1 MPPVESAGAGCDV
14 VRLAAVVPLS
24 GSLGLCGPS
33 ALACARLGVDEVN
46 LRGGILG
53 REVEIVVVD
62 GGRRPGEVAD
72 EVAAGVEH
80 GRVEAVVGMHTSDVR
95 VAVSR
100 RLGGTVPYV
109 YTPPYEGGERTPG
122 VILIGETPD
131 QQLQPVIERLVSTRH
146 AQRWFL
152 VGNDYVWPRRTHA
165 SAASFLKRCGGQVV
179 GERFVPMG
187 STNFGELVETIVR
200 SRSQAVLLSL
210 VGADQIAFH
219 RQIAQHPGASGLVRL
234 STSLEENV
242 LLGMGGDDSGDVY
255 AAMGYFASLAT
266 DASLSFLGRYVA
278 AYGDEAPPL
287 SAHGQSA
294 YEGVLALEAMA
305 AQARSLRVR
314 DLVRAGQ
321 GATFTGARGARTV
334 SGNHVPQPV
343 YLARAE
349 GLDLPVVSTVRQAAG
364 HI

>member
-1 MPPVESAGAGCDV
+1 MPPVESPGAGCDV

-33 ALACARLGVDEVN
+33 ALACVRLGVDEVN
-46 LRGGILG
+46 HRGGILG

-62 GGRRPGEVAD
+62 GGRSPGEVAQ
-72 EVAAGVEH
+72 EVAVGVAR
-80 GRVEAVVGMHTSDVR
+80 GCVEAVLGMHTSDVR

-122 VILIGETPD
+122 VFLVGETPD
-131 QQLQPVIERLVSTRH
+131 QQLQPVIERLVTTRG
-146 AQRWFL
+146 AKRWFL

-165 SAASFLKRCGGQVV
+165 SASSFLRQCGGQVV

-187 STNFGELVETIVR
+187 STDFGELVEALVR

-219 RQIAQHPGASGLVRL
+219 RQLTQHPGSSGLVRL

-314 DLVRAGQ
+314 DLVRAGR
-321 GATFTGARGARTV
+321 GASFTGARGARTV
-334 SGNHVPQPV
+334 SGSHVPQPV

-349 GLDLPVVSTVRQAAG
+349 GLDLQVVSAVRQTTA
-364 HI
+364 HL